1 MKIFLKEL
9 NEKNVTKEY
18 VRWLN
23 SPTVNLYTEQRYF
36 RHTIKSVK
44 KYVIEKKK
52 SKSEFLYGIFLVSNK
67 NHVGNIKIGPIN
79 KIHKTTF
86 ISYFIGNSKL
96 RSKGIMSEAFNQI
109 FNLAK
114 KKFKIKKIQAGI
126 HDKNISSKKLLKK
139 NKFKLEGIFSSQ
151 LIYNKKRIK
160 KLIYGKIL

>member
-9 NEKNVTKEY
+9 NEKDVSKEY

-23 SPTVNLYTEQRYF
+23 STSVNLYTEQRYF
-36 RHTIKSVK
+36 KHTIKSVR
-44 KYVIEKKK
+44 KYVLDKKK
-52 SKSEFLYGIFLVSNK
+52 SKLEFLYGIFLETNK
-67 NHVGNIKIGPIN
+67 IHVGNIKIGPIN

-86 ISYFIGNSKL
+86 ISYFIGNSKF

-126 HDKNISSKKLLKK
+126 YDNNISSKKLLEK
-139 NKFKLEGIFSSQ
+139 NKFKLEGVFSSQ
-151 LIYNKKRIK
+151 LIYKKKRIK
-160 KLIYGKIL
+160 KLIYGKII

>member
-1 MKIFLKEL
+1 MKKTSQRIW
-9 NEKNVTKEY
+9 
-18 VRWLN
+18 RWLN
-23 SPTVNLYTEQRYF
+23 SPTLIVHRAKILQTYNK
-36 RHTIKSVK
+36 ICK
-44 KYVIEKKK
+44 KICYRKKK

-114 KKFKIKKIQAGI
+114 KFKIKK
-126 HDKNISSKKLLKK
+126 
-139 NKFKLEGIFSSQ
+139 FKLEFMIKIF
-151 LIYNKKRIK
+151 LAKNIK
-160 KLIYGKIL
+160 KK